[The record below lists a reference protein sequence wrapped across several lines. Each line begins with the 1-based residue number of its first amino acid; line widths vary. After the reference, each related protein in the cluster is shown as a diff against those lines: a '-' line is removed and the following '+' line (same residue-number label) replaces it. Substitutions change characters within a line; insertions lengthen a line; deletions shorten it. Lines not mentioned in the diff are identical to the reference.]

1 MSKREDAVKTQ
12 IWSRKLMIGGM
23 FYYFCI
29 FEIKWTFPSTL
40 TLSFISS
47 ALWRALISYFQIDLK
62 NQATRPVPAFFL
74 QLKWFQFPLKY
85 EIFFPPGLYLLC
97 TDAEGELLK
106 FCNKNKLGFAST
118 CFPPFNNASSLLLP
132 ASVYSSANYFC
143 SQLTKINDG
152 INIYWRSL
160 WEQYASPEEGW
171 VLFPSG
177 KATQQTGLRVI
188 CCGAYRWSRSISG
201 TPFMKIAFS

>member
-1 MSKREDAVKTQ
+1 MDVPFNSHPF
-12 IWSRKLMIGGM
+12 L
-23 FYYFCI
+23 YLFCPLESI
-29 FEIKWTFPSTL
+29 NLFSDWFKKSSHEASTGPL
-40 TLSFISS
+40 SS
-47 ALWRALISYFQIDLK
+47 AEVISVSSKIWD
-62 NQATRPVPAFFL
+62 
-74 QLKWFQFPLKY
+74 
-85 EIFFPPGLYLLC
+85 FFPPGLYLLC

-106 FCNKNKLGFAST
+106 FSNKNKLGFAST

-188 CCGAYRWSRSISG
+188 CCGAYRWSWSISG

>member
-1 MSKREDAVKTQ
+1 MSKREYAVKTQ
-12 IWSRKLMIGGM
+12 IWSRKLMIGGI

-85 EIFFPPGLYLLC
+85 EIFFPLACIYY
-97 TDAEGELLK
+97 AQMQKE
-106 FCNKNKLGFAST
+106 N
-118 CFPPFNNASSLLLP
+118 
-132 ASVYSSANYFC
+132 YSSFAIKISLALRAPAFRHLIMRAPFSY
-143 SQLTKINDG
+143 QLLFTLLQI
-152 INIYWRSL
+152 IF
-160 WEQYASPEEGW
+160 
-171 VLFPSG
+171 VLSW
-177 KATQQTGLRVI
+177 QR
-188 CCGAYRWSRSISG
+188 
-201 TPFMKIAFS
+201 

>member
-1 MSKREDAVKTQ
+1 MSWWQNIIFSLWIIEDIWLAQNLLKTVA
-12 IWSRKLMIGGM
+12 IVTCVL
-23 FYYFCI
+23 
-29 FEIKWTFPSTL
+29 
-40 TLSFISS
+40 
-47 ALWRALISYFQIDLK
+47 
-62 NQATRPVPAFFL
+62 PVNMR
-74 QLKWFQFPLKY
+74 
-85 EIFFPPGLYLLC
+85 FFPPGLYLLC